1 MPTVGSIINGA
12 FRLVR
17 EHPGAVLIWML
28 IYLATTVVGLFVT
41 QPSLEMEAAA
51 AGGADPL
58 AMPGFWS
65 AFGSM
70 MLVQI
75 ASSLVFMILFTAAL
89 RAILRPQEPG
99 SGFLRLGADELR
111 IIGLA
116 IFLTIILYGGMLV
129 MILFLFTIAA
139 LVMGPAAIGG
149 VWFVLLLA
157 LPVVFVA
164 VWLYVRFSL
173 AFPLTVLRRKIVIGE
188 SWELTRGRF
197 WTLFGAYLVL
207 ILILV
212 LLSIAGSVMTASD
225 YWSDIIGSG
234 FDAEVMAQAARR
246 QLERMNEFDPLTLLG
261 LVLGGAIGGLTIAFL
276 GGASAT
282 AARELAGDV
291 TLASEFA

>member
-17 EHPGAVLIWML
+17 EHPSAVLIWMA
-28 IYLATTVVGLFVT
+28 IYLVISVGGLFMT
-41 QPSLEMEAAA
+41 QPALEMEAAA
-51 AGGADPL
+51 TGGADPA

-70 MLVQI
+70 MLIQI
-75 ASSLVFMILFTAAL
+75 ASLFVFLVLFTAAL
-89 RAILRPQEPG
+89 RATLRPREPG
-99 SGFLRLGADELR
+99 LGFLRLGSDELR

-116 IFLTIILYGGMLV
+116 IFLAIIFYGGMLV
-129 MILFLFTIAA
+129 LILFLFTIAA

-149 VWFVLLLA
+149 VPFVLLLTLPIFAA
-157 LPVVFVA
+157 L

-207 ILILV
+207 WLILV
-212 LLSIAGSVMTASD
+212 LLSIAGSVLTASD
-225 YWSDIIGSG
+225 YWIEMIRSG
-234 FDAEVMAQAARR
+234 FDPEVMAATARR
-246 QLERMNEFDPLTLLG
+246 QLDRMNELDPLTLLG
-261 LVLGGAIGGLTIAFL
+261 MVLGGAIGALTIAFL

-282 AARELAGDV
+282 AAKELAGDV
-291 TLASEFA
+291 TLAREFA